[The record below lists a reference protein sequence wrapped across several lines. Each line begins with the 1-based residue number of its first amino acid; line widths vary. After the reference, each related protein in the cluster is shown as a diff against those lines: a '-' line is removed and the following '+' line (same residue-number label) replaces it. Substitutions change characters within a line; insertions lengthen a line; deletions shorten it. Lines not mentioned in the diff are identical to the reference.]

1 MVINAIVKSL
11 ARDLI
16 RKPITRLN
24 LVYPYYMNGEMF
36 IEQQKRWLAFPTDI
50 LDKLRFIVV
59 DDGSPGNPAVN
70 FVLDD
75 HGSLNLE
82 LYRIEVDI
90 PWNADGARNL
100 GALFCIH
107 EWMFLSDIDHFLP
120 LDSIRIILSLK
131 VRRFEFFLFK
141 RLMARSAWG
150 NLSELQPSRPHK
162 STFLIHWGLYWKAG
176 GFNEDYSGLYS
187 MGWTFRNK
195 LRRFGRK
202 RMLDACV
209 VEYSREVIRDAT
221 VSSLPKPGKEERANI
236 KKTLKKNRK
245 FRKSIPANPVRFPWH
260 KEYSSIRKMGSKEA
274 SWAARTGG
282 EL

>member
-1 MVINAIVKSL
+1 MINAILKSL
-11 ARDLI
+11 ARDLV

-50 LDKLRFIVV
+50 LNKLRFIVV
-59 DDGSPGNPAVN
+59 DDASPKNPAVN

-82 LYRIEVDI
+82 LYRIEIDI

-100 GALFCIH
+100 GALFCIN

-120 LDSIRIILSLK
+120 LDSIRRVLSLK
-131 VRRFEFFLFK
+131 ARRFEFFLFK

-150 NLSELQPSRPHK
+150 NLSELESSRPHK
-162 STFLIHWGLYWKAG
+162 STYLIHWELFWKAG

-187 MGWTFRNK
+187 MGWTFRCK
-195 LRRFGRK
+195 LRNIGRK
-202 RMLDACV
+202 IMLDACV

-221 VSSLPKPGKEERANI
+221 VSTLPKPGNEERANI
-236 KKTLKKNRK
+236 KRTLKKDRQ
-245 FRKSIPANPVRFPWH
+245 FRRSIPANPVRFPWH
-260 KEYSSIRKMGSKEA
+260 KEYSSINEMGRKAA
-274 SWAARTGG
+274 SWAARTGEG
-282 EL
+282 L